1 MAHLIG
7 GENLHLEYPT
17 KTVFDAVSVGI
28 DEGDRIGI
36 VGRNGDGKSTLMRL
50 LAGRIAPDSGR
61 VTVRSG
67 TTVGMLDQADT
78 LDPDQTVGHAV
89 VGDVPDYV
97 WAADPKVRDVVSGL
111 VSDVDWDT
119 PVGQLS
125 GGQRRRVALA
135 SLLTG
140 DWDVI
145 FLDEPTNHLDVDGI
159 TWLAK
164 HLNSRWSRNSG
175 ALAVVTHDRWFL
187 DAVCTDTWEVHDRV
201 VEPFEGGYAAYV
213 LQRVE
218 RDRQAAVVEQKR
230 QNLMRKELA
239 WLRRG
244 APARTSKPK
253 FRIEAANTLI
263 EDVPPPRDTVSLSRM
278 AVSRLGKDVVDIEG
292 VSVSFPAPEGS
303 QGAETRVLQDVTWLI
318 APGERTGILGVN
330 GAGKSTLLGL
340 VTGDVQPTK
349 GRVKRGKT
357 VKIATLTQQLDE
369 LKDVA
374 DDRVSDVVAQ
384 KKTSYVTGGKEMT
397 PTQLLERL
405 GFTSAQLKTPVKDL
419 SGGQKRRL
427 QLLLILLD
435 EPNVLILDEPS
446 NDLDTDMLAAMED
459 LLDTWP
465 GTLLVV
471 SHDRYLL
478 ERVTDQQYAVVDGR
492 FRHLPGGVDEYLK
505 LSSAAASGSA
515 AGSAGASNPLSGG
528 ASSPASG
535 PADDDAASRPAG
547 RPTLGSAEARA
558 AQKELGAVERKLQ
571 KLQKEVAG
579 VDDAMAAA
587 DPSDFEGLGKLAA
600 QKTALQDEID
610 ELELRWLELGE
621 ALE

>member
-17 KTVFDAVSVGI
+17 KTVFDAVSIGI
-28 DEGDRIGI
+28 DQGDRIGI

-50 LAGRIAPDSGR
+50 LAGRIDPDGGR

-78 LDPDQTVGHAV
+78 LDPNQTVGHAV
-89 VGDVPDYV
+89 VGDVPDHV
-97 WAADPKVRDVVSGL
+97 WASDAKVRDVISGL

-119 PVGQLS
+119 DISELS

-135 SLLTG
+135 GLLAQ

-159 TWLAK
+159 TWLAQ
-164 HLNSRWSRNSG
+164 HLNNRWSKNSG
-175 ALAVVTHDRWFL
+175 ALVVVTHDRWFL
-187 DAVCTDTWEVHDRV
+187 DAVCTDTWEVHDRM

-218 RDRQAAVVEQKR
+218 RDRQNAVIEQKR

-253 FRIEAANTLI
+253 FRIDAANQLI
-263 EDVPPPRDTVSLSRM
+263 SDVPPPRDSVSLSRM
-278 AVSRLGKDVVDIEG
+278 AVSRLGKDVVDIED
-292 VSVSFPAPEGS
+292 VSVSFEG
-303 QGAETRVLQDVTWLI
+303 GNATTHVLKDVTWLI

-340 VTGDVQPTK
+340 VTGAVSPTS

-357 VKIATLTQQLDE
+357 VKISTLTQQLAE
-369 LKDVA
+369 LDDVA
-374 DDRVSDVVAQ
+374 NDRVSDVVAS
-384 KKTSYVTGGKEMT
+384 KKTSYVTEGKEMS

-427 QLLLILLD
+427 QLLMILLD

-478 ERVTDQQYAVVDGR
+478 ERVTDQQYAVINGQ
-492 FRHLPGGVDEYLK
+492 FRHLPGGVEEYLK
-505 LSSAAASGSA
+505 LSASSSSGSA
-515 AGSAGASNPLSGG
+515 AGSAGASNPLAAGSSSG
-528 ASSPASG
+528 S
-535 PADDDAASRPAG
+535 DDAVASASE
-547 RPTLGSAEARA
+547 PTLSGAEARA

-571 KLQKEVAG
+571 KLTKEAAAL
-579 VDDAMAAA
+579 DETMAAA
-587 DPSDFEGLGKLAA
+587 DPSDFEGLGTLAA
-600 QKTALQDEID
+600 QKSELQEQMD
-610 ELELRWLELGE
+610 ELEMRWLELGE

>member
-17 KTVFDAVSVGI
+17 KTVFDAVSIGI
-28 DEGDRIGI
+28 DQGDRIGI

-50 LAGRIAPDSGR
+50 LAGRIKPDSGR

-89 VGDVPDYV
+89 VGDVPDHE
-97 WAADPKVRDVVSGL
+97 WASDAKVRDVISGL

-119 PVGQLS
+119 DISELS

-135 SLLTG
+135 SLLAQ

-164 HLNSRWSRNSG
+164 HLNNRWSKNSG
-175 ALAVVTHDRWFL
+175 ALVVVTHDRWFL
-187 DAVCTDTWEVHDRV
+187 DAVCTDTWEVHDRM

-253 FRIEAANTLI
+253 FRIDAANQLI
-263 EDVPPPRDTVSLSRM
+263 SDVPPPRDSVSLSRM
-278 AVSRLGKDVVDIEG
+278 AVSRLGKDVVDIEN
-292 VSVSFPAPEGS
+292 VSVSFD
-303 QGAETRVLQDVTWLI
+303 GANGETTVLNDVTWLI

-340 VTGDVQPTK
+340 VTGAVSPTS

-357 VKIATLTQQLDE
+357 VKISTLTQQLAE
-369 LKDVA
+369 LDDVA
-374 DDRVSDVVAQ
+374 NDRVSDVVAN
-384 KKTSYVTGGKEMT
+384 KKTSYVTEGKEMS

-427 QLLLILLD
+427 QLLMILLD

-478 ERVTDQQYAVVDGR
+478 ERVTDQQYAVINGQ
-492 FRHLPGGVDEYLK
+492 FRHLPGGVEEYLK
-505 LSSAAASGSA
+505 LSASSDSGSA
-515 AGSAGASNPLSGG
+515 AGSAGASNPMAATSSG
-528 ASSPASG
+528 SG
-535 PADDDAASRPAG
+535 SDDAATSPSE
-547 RPTLGSAEARA
+547 PKLSGSEART

-571 KLQKEVAG
+571 KLNKEAEAL
-579 VDDAMAAA
+579 DETMASA

-600 QKTALQDEID
+600 QKSELQEQMD
-610 ELELRWLELGE
+610 ELEMRWLELGE